1 MKQNK
6 LVVQLRR
13 GALQATRPAS
23 QNTVNHSESSAMLM
37 NMLMLMLENH
47 LGAQDERDVAEDG
60 EVVIDDIVD
69 LLVGK

>member
-1 MKQNK
+1 
-6 LVVQLRR
+6 
-13 GALQATRPAS
+13 
-23 QNTVNHSESSAMLM
+23 MLM

-60 EVVIDDIVD
+60 EVGIDDIVD